1 MQNPASSRPVDDY
14 CGTTYAAKLLGL
26 SVGTVQSLV
35 ERNEL
40 HAWKTQGGHRRI
52 SMPSIRDYQRKHN
65 MPLAS
70 DEPLSPQLTVLAVD
84 DDPLVLEML
93 RHFALNCQ
101 FPVDLTTMS
110 SGLEALI
117 DIASIN
123 PNVLIVDLNMPDAD
137 GFEVLRKLRSNVQFD
152 KMSCLAVSALTLE
165 EVEARGG
172 LPEGVV
178 FMPKPLKTQWLNGFM
193 VAILATQQASK
204 LKAIR

>member
-1 MQNPASSRPVDDY
+1 MNNPSHSEPVENF

-26 SVGTVQSLV
+26 SVGTIQSLV
-35 ERNEL
+35 EKNEL

-52 SMPSIRDYQRKHN
+52 SMPSIREYQRKHN
-65 MPLAS
+65 MPVTAADLHR
-70 DEPLSPQLTVLAVD
+70 ERLRVLVVD
-84 DDPLVLEML
+84 DDPVAREML
-93 RHFALNCQ
+93 RDFTTRVEM
-101 FPVDLTTMS
+101 PVDCTLMA

-117 DIASIN
+117 DIASIQ
-123 PNVLIVDLNMPDAD
+123 PNVLIVDLNMPDVD
-137 GFEVLRKLRSNVQFD
+137 GFEVLRKLRGNVQFD
-152 KMSCLAVSALTLE
+152 KMSCLAVSALTPE
-165 EVEARGG
+165 EIKARGG

>member
-1 MQNPASSRPVDDY
+1 
-14 CGTTYAAKLLGL
+14 
-26 SVGTVQSLV
+26 
-35 ERNEL
+35 
-40 HAWKTQGGHRRI
+40 
-52 SMPSIRDYQRKHN
+52 MPSIRDYQRKHN

-70 DEPLSPQLTVLAVD
+70 DEPQLPQLTVLAVD

-117 DIASIN
+117 DIASIH
-123 PNVLIVDLNMPDAD
+123 PNVLIVDLNMPDVD

-152 KMSCLAVSALTLE
+152 KMSCLAVSALTPE

-204 LKAIR
+204 LKALR